1 MIIQVL
7 ITVPVSTLALYM
19 ANFMTGPSFLAIDL
33 GAESGRAILGQI
45 DERLTIEEV
54 HRFSNGP
61 VRVGSHIHWDV
72 LRLWSEIQNS
82 LRIASSTRWLAGIGL
97 DTWGVDFGLLDS
109 ADRLIG
115 NPYHYRDARTNGMI
129 EAACQIVPREEIYN
143 QTGIQFMQLNTLIQ
157 LFAMRQE
164 NDPALQS
171 ARTLLTMPDLFNFW
185 LTGDKA
191 SEFTISTTTQCYN
204 SREKRWAFELIAALD
219 IPQSIFQHIVQ
230 PGIVLDRLHSSV
242 AEEASCNCI
251 PVIAVGCHDT
261 ASAVAAVPAEGS
273 DFIYISSG
281 TWSLMGIES
290 REPIINEQSLKYDL
304 TNEGGVCDTTLFLR
318 NIMGMWLLHESRRQW
333 MKAGAD
339 YSYDELINL
348 AADAPALR
356 SYIFVGDNRFLA
368 HGDMVERIQEFCRET
383 SQPVPQTNG
392 EVVRCILE
400 SLALEYRWGMEKLRE
415 LSGRTLPVIHIIGG
429 GSRNHLLNQFTAN
442 ATCCE
447 VIAGPVEGTAI
458 GNILLQAIALG
469 ELSSLQEGRALVRRS
484 FDVAAYQPNNRSTW
498 DEAYSRYLTL
508 RK

>member
-1 MIIQVL
+1 MVEK
-7 ITVPVSTLALYM
+7 TR
-19 ANFMTGPSFLAIDL
+19 SFLAIDL
-33 GAESGRAILGQI
+33 GAESGRAMLGHI
-45 DERLTIEEV
+45 DKRLSIEEV
-54 HRFSNGP
+54 HRFPNGP

-82 LRIASSTRWLAGIGL
+82 LQIASSTSRLAGIGL

-129 EAACQIVPREEIYN
+129 EAVCQIVPREEIYN
-143 QTGIQFMQLNTLIQ
+143 QTGIQFMQLNTLFQ

-171 ARTLLTMPDLFNFW
+171 ARTFLTMPDLFNFW
-185 LTGDKA
+185 LTGSKA
-191 SEFTISTTTQCYN
+191 NEYTISTTTQCYN
-204 SREKRWAFELIAALD
+204 PRKKRWALELLAALD
-219 IPQSIFQHIVQ
+219 IPQSIFQPVVQ
-230 PGIVLDRLHSSV
+230 PGTVLDRLRPSI
-242 AEEASCNCI
+242 AEDVSCERI

-261 ASAVAAVPAEGS
+261 ASAVAAIPAEES

-290 REPIINEQSLKYDL
+290 REPIINEQSLNYDL
-304 TNEGGVCDTTLFLR
+304 TNEGGACDKTLFLE
-318 NIMGMWLLHESRRQW
+318 NITGMWLLQESRRQW
-333 MKAGAD
+333 AKAGAN
-339 YSYDELINL
+339 YSYNELTNL

-356 SYIFVGDNRFLA
+356 SHVFIGDNRFLA
-368 HGDMVERIQEFCRET
+368 PGDMVERIQEFCHET
-383 SQPVPQTNG
+383 NQPVPGTKA
-392 EVVRCILE
+392 EIVRCILE

-415 LSGRTLPVIHIIGG
+415 LSGRALPVIHIIGG
-429 GSRNHLLNQFTAN
+429 GSRNQLLNQFTAD
-442 ATCCE
+442 ATGCE
-447 VIAGPVEGTAI
+447 VTAGPVEATAI

-469 ELSSLQEGRALVRRS
+469 ELSSLQKGRALVRHS
-484 FDVAAYQPNNRSTW
+484 VDVTIYQPNSRSPW